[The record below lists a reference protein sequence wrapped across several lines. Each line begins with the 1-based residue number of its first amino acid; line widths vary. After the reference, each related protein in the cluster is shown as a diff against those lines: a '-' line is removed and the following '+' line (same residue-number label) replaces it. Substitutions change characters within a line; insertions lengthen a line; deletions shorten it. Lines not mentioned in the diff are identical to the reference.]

1 MILEALAGLVLNVAV
16 ANNTT
21 GQNLIRSVITYNKIE
36 NMKEDDK
43 WKASLHEESFQIIKD
58 AIREAGKQRPL
69 KHINTISK
77 SQT

>member
-1 MILEALAGLVLNVAV
+1 MNVAV

-58 AIREAGKQRPL
+58 AIREAGKQ
-69 KHINTISK
+69 
-77 SQT
+77 

>member
-43 WKASLHEESFQIIKD
+43 WKASLHEEAHQIFKD
-58 AIREAGKQRPL
+58 AIREAGKQ
-69 KHINTISK
+69 
-77 SQT
+77 

>member
-36 NMKEDDK
+36 HIKEDDK

-58 AIREAGKQRPL
+58 AIREAGKQ
-69 KHINTISK
+69 
-77 SQT
+77 